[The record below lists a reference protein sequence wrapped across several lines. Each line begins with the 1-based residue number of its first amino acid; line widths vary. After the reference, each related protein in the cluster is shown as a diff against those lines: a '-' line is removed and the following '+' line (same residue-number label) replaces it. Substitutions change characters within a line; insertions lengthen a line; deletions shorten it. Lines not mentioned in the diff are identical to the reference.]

1 MRIEHSRKSNYQ
13 KSPGPQTHEY
23 HVFYRRRDRFG
34 WCILHAAGPWAA
46 YLQLR
51 ASFPREDVEILSFHE
66 AFSC

>member
-1 MRIEHSRKSNYQ
+1 MRIEHSRESNHQ
-13 KSPGPQTHEY
+13 KSAGPQTREFHIL
-23 HVFYRRRDRFG
+23 YRRRDRFT
-34 WCILHAAGPWAA
+34 WSVFHAPGPWSA